1 MTLSSATPP
10 LSEVLK
16 LWDFYFAYGVHMNII
31 CIAAQII
38 KMRDLLLAHP
48 SPVKLLRSFPPLD
61 SYYLIEKT
69 REYAKLMPTQLEL
82 HLQRHVFDLS
92 LVHRI
97 IFTNKINN

>member
-16 LWDFYFAYGVHMNII
+16 LWDFYFAHGVHLNII
-31 CIAAQII
+31 CIAAQLI
-38 KMRDLLLAHP
+38 KMRKDILEHP
-48 SPVKLLRSFPPLD
+48 SPVKLLRSFPSLD
-61 SYYLIEKT
+61 AAYLIEKT
-69 REYAKLMPTQLEL
+69 REYSKLLPTQLDF

-97 IFTNKINN
+97 IYTNKIK